1 MQAGQTRGGLGG
13 EPLVVVEIGRD
24 ADDRFGDWFPQ
35 IGLCIL
41 FQAAQYKRGKL
52 LGAELLPAEILFPGS
67 PHQTFERSS
76 APLRMG
82 DQPLFRDVP
91 HEDGA
96 ILIHADDAR
105 CQEPAE

>member
-1 MQAGQTRGGLGG
+1 MASRLNNTEKDQSFLVFDFGGGTLDVS
-13 EPLVVVEIGRD
+13 VVDCFDNVI
-24 ADDRFGDWFPQ
+24 
-35 IGLCIL
+35 
-41 FQAAQYKRGKL
+41 
-52 LGAELLPAEILFPGS
+52 LLPAEILFPGS

-105 CQEPAE
+105 CQEPAECPCSRPETSF